1 MDWSIFGWVVVS
13 GKDPSLNDI
22 FFNYNLGCGYDTA
35 GSRSLLP
42 FEFSCKTIL
51 SYLSTKVDG
60 NNSNFLH

>member
-1 MDWSIFGWVVVS
+1 MS

-35 GSRSLLP
+35 GNRSLLP